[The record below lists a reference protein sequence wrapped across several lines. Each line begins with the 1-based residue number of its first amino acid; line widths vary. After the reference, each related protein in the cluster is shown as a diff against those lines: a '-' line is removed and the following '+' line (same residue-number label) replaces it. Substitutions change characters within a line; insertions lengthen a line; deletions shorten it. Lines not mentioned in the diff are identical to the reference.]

1 MSGDARLAAG
11 VEVTALL
18 RRAEAA
24 GGFGTVLRKGDPER
38 GSIVL
43 AVTER
48 GEHRGLLERR
58 LRPDW
63 SYGWAATG
71 PETADSAVATQHLA
85 RVRERDPDCWVL
97 ELDVPLSERFIAETI
112 AEG

>member
-1 MSGDARLAAG
+1 MSDNPRLSAG

-18 RRAEAA
+18 RRAEAL

-63 SYGWAATG
+63 TYGWASIG
-71 PETADSAVATQHLA
+71 PESGDSGAVTQHLA
-85 RVRERDPDCWVL
+85 RIRKQDPDCWIL
-97 ELDVPLSERFIAETI
+97 ELDVPLSKRFIAETI